1 MKALI
6 TGASSGIG
14 LDMARY
20 LSDINKPIWIR
31 HVLVPG
37 INSDEESLT
46 KLHEFISTLNNVYRI
61 DVLPYHTLGV
71 FKWKELGIKYGLES
85 VPTPT
90 KEEVELARKIL
101 CVDEYNRYKN
111 A

>member
-1 MKALI
+1 ME
-6 TGASSGIG
+6 
-14 LDMARY
+14 
-20 LSDINKPIWIR
+20 
-31 HVLVPG
+31 LV
-37 INSDEESLT
+37 E
-46 KLHEFISTLNNVYRI
+46 KLA
-61 DVLPYHTLGV
+61 YHMRV
-71 FKWKELGIKYGLES
+71 DKWKELGIKYGLEG

>member
-1 MKALI
+1 
-6 TGASSGIG
+6 
-14 LDMARY
+14 MADAILKDLYKPRY
-20 LSDINKPIWIR
+20 EKME
-31 HVLVPG
+31 LV
-37 INSDEESLT
+37 E
-46 KLHEFISTLNNVYRI
+46 KLA
-61 DVLPYHTLGV
+61 YHMRV
-71 FKWKELGIKYGLES
+71 DKWKELGIKYGLEG

>member
-1 MKALI
+1 MYQ
-6 TGASSGIG
+6 AST
-14 LDMARY
+14 A
-20 LSDINKPIWIR
+20 
-31 HVLVPG
+31 
-37 INSDEESLT
+37 T
-46 KLHEFISTLNNVYRI
+46 KSHCQNFSTLNNVYRI

-71 FKWKELGIKYGLES
+71 FKWKELGIKYGLEG